1 MGLKAER
8 TKQSS
13 TAELSDRERTVW
25 AVLDEI
31 RPSLRRDGGD
41 CELVEIDGNKIMVR
55 LTGACMLCKLAGT
68 TLAAIQARLIERL
81 GEFVRLIPLP
91 GAAKVGH

>member
-13 TAELSDRERTVW
+13 SAEASDRERIVR
-25 AVLDEI
+25 AVLDAS
-31 RPSLRRDGGD
+31 RPSLRRDRGD
-41 CELVEIDGNKIMVR
+41 CELVEIEGNKIMVR
-55 LTGACMLCKLAGT
+55 LTGAGMLCKLAGT
-68 TLAAIQARLIERL
+68 TLAAIQAHLIERL

-91 GAAKVGH
+91 AAAKVGP

>member
-13 TAELSDRERTVW
+13 TAEPSDRQRIVR
-25 AVLDEI
+25 AVLDES
-31 RPSLRRDGGD
+31 RPRLRRDRGD
-41 CELVEIDGNKIMVR
+41 CELVEIEGNKIMVT

-91 GAAKVGH
+91 GAAKVGP

>member
-8 TKQSS
+8 MKQCS
-13 TAELSDRERTVW
+13 TIEPADRERIVR
-25 AVLDEI
+25 AVLDES

-41 CELVEIDGNKIMVR
+41 CELVAIDGNKIMVR
-55 LTGACMLCKLAGT
+55 LAGACMVCKLAGT
-68 TLAAIQARLIERL
+68 TLATIQARLIERL

-91 GAAKVGH
+91 GAAKVRH

>member
-1 MGLKAER
+1 
-8 TKQSS
+8 
-13 TAELSDRERTVW
+13 
-25 AVLDEI
+25 
-31 RPSLRRDGGD
+31 
-41 CELVEIDGNKIMVR
+41 MVR

-91 GAAKVGH
+91 AAAKEGP